1 MVARGCAHAYRAARR
16 CRGRRRRG
24 QVQVHHHLAARH
36 HKMLMVVQAGPA
48 DAPIQPDHALAHHH
62 AGWGHACARGGPASW
77 WRGEDVRGAG
87 GGARRGRGSRGRVGA
102 SASAPGGRRS
112 RARALSACEAA
123 VRRLDVR
130 AGHASGE
137 GEGSADRRVGGV
149 GAGNCAQVRSAA
161 RARSAAI
168 FAGGGDMANEVRG
181 SRRLET

>member
-1 MVARGCAHAYRAARR
+1 MRTRR
-16 CRGRRRRG
+16 
-24 QVQVHHHLAARH
+24 
-36 HKMLMVVQAGPA
+36 
-48 DAPIQPDHALAHHH
+48 
-62 AGWGHACARGGPASW
+62 PASW
-77 WRGEDVRGAG
+77 WRGEDVRGARG
-87 GGARRGRGSRGRVGA
+87 GGGDRGPASGR
-102 SASAPGGRRS
+102 P
-112 RARALSACEAA
+112 RARPEVEDPERRALTACEAA